1 MVLYYMTTFTKHLAL
16 KHSNFDFRLHY
27 ESPPT
32 HHNTSTRQNRQRN
45 VIWFNPPYSKNVK
58 TNIAR
63 DFLRLLDKH
72 FPPSY
77 KLYSIFN
84 RHTVRISYSCTDN
97 MKSFLDK
104 HNKTILKK
112 HTNRLNKDD
121 EKLCNC
127 RQRVNCPTDGKCLTR
142 SVVYKAEV
150 TSTDDNTT
158 QTYIGVTANDFKT
171 RYRNHLKSLRNE
183 KYKHETE
190 LSKHVWNLK
199 KENRQFSIR
208 WAIVKQLPAGRNGK
222 RNCTL
227 CLEEKLMIMKG
238 RSKNI
243 LNRRSEMFSKCRHVI

>member
-1 MVLYYMTTFTKHLAL
+1 MYNHAL
-16 KHSNFDFRLHY
+16 KHSNFDFHLHH

-32 HHNTSTRQNRQRN
+32 HCNTSTRQNRQRN

-72 FPPSY
+72 SPPPPHSQT
-77 KLYSIFN
+77 LHLSN
-84 RHTVRISYSCTDN
+84 RHTVRISYSCTGN
-97 MKSFLDK
+97 MESFLDK
-104 HNKTILKK
+104 HNKIILKK

-121 EKLCNC
+121 ARLCNC

-150 TSTDDNTT
+150 TSTDDKTT
-158 QTYIGVTANDFKT
+158 QTYIGVTATDFKT
-171 RYRNHLKSLRNE
+171 RYRKHLKPLHNE

-208 WAIVKQLPAGRNGK
+208 WAIVKQIQAGRDGK
-222 RNCTL
+222 RNYTL
-227 CLEEKLMIMKG
+227 CLEEKVMIMKG
-238 RSKNI
+238 RSKSI
-243 LNRRSEMFSKCRHVI
+243 LNRRSEMFTKCRHVR

>member
-1 MVLYYMTTFTKHLAL
+1 MYNHAL

-72 FPPSY
+72 FPPSH

-183 KYKHETE
+183 KTE